1 MRPNQF
7 RRALIDLCYERG
19 FAALTVEDL
28 CARAGVERAV
38 FDRRHADLEDC
49 FCQVYEQLAAEFLA
63 RMEAAYESEHGWRNQ
78 LRALAYA
85 CLHHLEE
92 DPARAHFTVLES
104 LNAGEGA
111 RLIRDRV
118 LAKLSS
124 YLDRGRQQP
133 GAPDYLSP
141 NTADSLNGA
150 VFRQMLAAIANDQ
163 NERFAEVLPELM
175 YAAILPYVG
184 PEVAAE
190 ELQIAP
196 QPSISR

>member
-1 MRPNQF
+1 M
-7 RRALIDLCYERG
+7 IDLCYERG

-28 CARAGVERAV
+28 CGRAGADRAD
-38 FDRRHADLEDC
+38 FDRRYADLEDC

-63 RMEAAYESEHGWRNQ
+63 RMEAAYEGEQGWRNRI
-78 LRALAYA
+78 RALAYA

-104 LNAGEGA
+104 ASAGEGA

-118 LAKLSS
+118 LAELSS
-124 YLDRGRQQP
+124 YLDRGRQEP
-133 GAPDYLSP
+133 DAPDYLSR

-184 PEVAAE
+184 PEAAAE

-196 QPSISR
+196 QPLTRR